1 MLRARSLF
9 AGALV
14 VGCAALFVAC
24 ETIDFR
30 RGSVGETCSRTDDC
44 ESPLVCVAD
53 ACADPGATT
62 TTTGAGGTT
71 SMGGTTSS
79 GGTTS
84 MGGAGGATSSGG
96 TTSMGGTTTSGGT
109 GGGGGDVPLDTE
121 ACNQCLH
128 EVCGT
133 PLAACDTD
141 CLELEA
147 CIEGLC
153 SHLSEIVSPQEGQCQ
168 VYCQQL
174 HLASKQKHLNV
185 VNCTLGTQ
193 CAPCSSYPWDY
204 EKCRE
209 SNSGAGGMCQT
220 HYEACNASPE
230 CVATRACL
238 STCGTLNDC
247 LACQTSAEGVIGAP
261 ILDEYHLCIST
272 QCIALSWIL

>member
-1 MLRARSLF
+1 MQRARALVAGGLLVAFASLF
-9 AGALV
+9 S
-14 VGCAALFVAC
+14 AC

-30 RGSVGETCSRTDDC
+30 RGGEGESCGRTDDC
-44 ESPLVCVAD
+44 EAPLVCIGLTCV
-53 ACADPGATT
+53 DPPGT
-62 TTTGAGGTT
+62 TTTGHGGDTSSGGTT

-79 GGTTS
+79 GG
-84 MGGAGGATSSGG
+84 GGAGG

-109 GGGGGDVPLDTE
+109 GGTGGTTDIPLDTE

-128 EVCGT
+128 DVCGT
-133 PLAACDTD
+133 PIAACGTD

-147 CIEGLC
+147 CIESLC
-153 SHLSEIVSPQEGQCQ
+153 GHLSEIASPQEGQCQ

-185 VNCTLGTQ
+185 VNCTLGSH

-204 EKCRE
+204 NKCVE
-209 SNSGAGGMCQT
+209 ASSGDGGPCQT
-220 HYEACNASPE
+220 QYDACNASPE

-238 STCGTLNDC
+238 STCSTLDDC
-247 LACQTSAEGVIGAP
+247 LACESSPEGMIGAP
-261 ILDEYHLCIST
+261 ILDEYQLCIST